1 MPTKDILNKL
11 SSKFNIDYLCVD
23 GYTKLIS
30 NFDEFLDRIKLWIE
44 KNNLSK
50 SDAATKLGVSHGL
63 FRFWFN
69 GGIIKI
75 STYNKVKNNL
85 EKFKLIE

>member
-1 MPTKDILNKL
+1 M
-11 SSKFNIDYLCVD
+11 
-23 GYTKLIS
+23 
-30 NFDEFLDRIKLWIE
+30 DR

-69 GGIIKI
+69 GAVIKI

-85 EKFKLIE
+85 EKFKLMQ